1 MKDQSTTHHRSGLA
15 SLGSAIARH
24 YGKLLLVLA
33 LLFLGYWLWLRWQGP
48 QLPGYRL
55 EWRPLVQ
62 TVVATGRVVTP
73 SRVQVGSEITGVVVE
88 RRVREGERV
97 EAGDILAVLKADQ
110 FEARVREARAA
121 LAQLEQ
127 ATRPQAQ
134 AALQRAQAQL
144 QQASRTVERQREL
157 LRKGSTSR
165 EALEQAEEA
174 ETVARAAMEQARLE
188 AEALAPG
195 SPGELL
201 LREQLAAA
209 EASLEQTLIRSRVA
223 GMVLTRN
230 AEPGDLVQ
238 LGQVLFDLARDGE
251 TEILVPL
258 DEEHLSVLEL
268 GQQARCVA
276 DAYPARPFD
285 ATLSFIAPRVDPQ
298 LGTVEVRLT
307 VEPVPDFLRQDM
319 TVSVNLETGRRER
332 SLVLPDDALIRTGPQ
347 QAEVWVVRE
356 GRLQRQSVQ
365 LGLEGLSRTEILAGL
380 EEGDWVLADPT
391 ANLTEGDR
399 VRVREQSLPGA
410 ASPSTSGAKNPFN
423 LN

>member
-1 MKDQSTTHHRSGLA
+1 MKDQPTSQRSLL
-15 SLGSAIARH
+15 SRLSHVVTRH

-33 LLFLGYWLWLRWQGP
+33 LLLVANWLWQRWQGP
-48 QLPGYRL
+48 QVSGYRL

-73 SRVQVGSEITGVVVE
+73 SRIQVGSEITGVVVE
-88 RRVREGERV
+88 RRVREGDRV
-97 EAGDILAVLKADQ
+97 EPGDILAVLKADQ
-110 FEARVREARAA
+110 YAARVREARAA

-127 ATRPQAQ
+127 STRPQAQ
-134 AALQRAQAQL
+134 AALQRAQAQW
-144 QQASRTVERQREL
+144 QQASRSVQRQQEL

-201 LREQLAAA
+201 LKEQLAAA
-209 EASLEQTLIRSRVA
+209 EANLEQTLIRSRVA

-238 LGQVLFDLARDGE
+238 PGQVLFDIARDGD

-258 DEEHLSVLEL
+258 DEEHLNVLQL
-268 GQQARCVA
+268 GQLARCVA
-276 DAYPARPFD
+276 DAYPARPFA

-307 VEPVPDFLRQDM
+307 VDPVPDFLRQDM
-319 TVSVNLETGRRER
+319 TVSVNLETGRRE
-332 SLVLPDDALIRTGPQ
+332 SALVLPDDALIRTGPQ
-347 QAEVWVVRE
+347 QAEVWMVRE
-356 GRLQRQSVQ
+356 GRVQRQTVQ

-391 ANLTEGDR
+391 ASLTEGDR
-399 VRVREQSLPGA
+399 VRVREQPLPSAVGSSS
-410 ASPSTSGAKNPFN
+410 SPGRNPFN